1 MTPFFGDCVLK
12 IWYPLAKVLAEKAAW
27 EFAAENNMDLVT
39 VLPSFVVGPC
49 LPRDLSL
56 TASDVLGLFKGTS
69 SFSNALLILSCRL
82 IKSDLLIVFFN

>member
-1 MTPFFGDCVLK
+1 LK

-27 EFAAENNMDLVT
+27 EFAAENNIDLVT

-56 TASDVLGLFKGTS
+56 TASDVLGLFKGIIPFPMCS
-69 SFSNALLILSCRL
+69 SFYSVNLGGVI
-82 IKSDLLIVFFN
+82 F